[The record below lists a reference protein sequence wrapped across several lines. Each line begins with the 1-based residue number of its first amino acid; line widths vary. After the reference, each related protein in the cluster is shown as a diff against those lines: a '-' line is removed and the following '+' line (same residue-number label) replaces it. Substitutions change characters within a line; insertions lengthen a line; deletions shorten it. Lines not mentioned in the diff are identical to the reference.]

1 MLRGATACYRALLLA
16 ILARAYARAY
26 GHAARYFKKL
36 GEIALRQPD
45 LQPLATHES
54 FEAIVRT
61 KHARKVAFWSYV
73 NGKRALPDATAAE
86 DDIDAE

>member
-1 MLRGATACYRALLLA
+1 LRGATACYRALLLA

-36 GEIALRQPD
+36 TEIALQQPD

-61 KHARKVAFWSYV
+61 KHARKVAFWSRV
-73 NGKRALPDATAAE
+73 NGTRALPDATASE